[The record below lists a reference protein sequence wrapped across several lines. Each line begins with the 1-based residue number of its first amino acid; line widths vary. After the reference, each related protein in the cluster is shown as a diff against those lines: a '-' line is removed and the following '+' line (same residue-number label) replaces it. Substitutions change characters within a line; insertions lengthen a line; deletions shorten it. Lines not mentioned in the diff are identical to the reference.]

1 MKVNQKH
8 IPIGDLKA
16 ETWLNGHFPDLSP
29 IRVGTKGIFQSNYC
43 EDLLEVETFDNLTN
57 RVTLSRDGIL
67 QLLPEGLFVEEN
79 RLLDPK
85 KNPKPF
91 EEVKGQ
97 IKDFFVPFD
106 TEYFRV
112 TLGLDR
118 RIQETETGL
127 VDLLVGFLYDLDIQ
141 NIQNPMIR
149 KAAPFLLQAS
159 EIRGDYV
166 LIGRIA
172 TAISGFRTEIQ
183 PVSRVL
189 NSSLGGSW
197 EQQVARIVFHIPD
210 LSNSEY
216 ATRYSHIGEFADFL
230 ADWFLPADQPYE
242 YAIKEEG
249 RAFVLDGSLTLD
261 YNTYL

>member
-1 MKVNQKH
+1 MKFNQKH

-16 ETWLNGHFPDLSP
+16 ETWLNGLFPDLSP
-29 IRVGTKGIFQSNYC
+29 IRVSTKGIFQSNYC

-67 QLLPEGLFVEEN
+67 QLLPEALFVDEN
-79 RLLDPK
+79 QLLDPK

-91 EEVKGQ
+91 EQAKEQ
-97 IKDFFVPFD
+97 IKNFFVPFD
-106 TEYFRV
+106 TEYFQV

-118 RIQETETGL
+118 KVQDIEIGL
-127 VDLLVGFLYDLDIQ
+127 VDSLVSFLYDVDIQ

-149 KAAPFLLQAS
+149 KTAPFLLQAS
-159 EIRGDYV
+159 EIRGDFV
-166 LIGRIA
+166 LVGRIA
-172 TAISGFRTEIQ
+172 TAITGFRTEIQ
-183 PVSRVL
+183 SVSRIL
-189 NSSLGGSW
+189 DQSLENSR
-197 EQQVARIVFHIPD
+197 EQQVARIVFHIPN

-216 ATRYSHIGEFADFL
+216 ADRYRNIGEFVDFL
-230 ADWFLPADQPYE
+230 ADWFFPADQPFE

-249 RAFVLDGSLTLD
+249 KAFVLDDSLTLD